1 MLFDHC
7 FRFFP
12 EKGWILLLFSF
23 IKQTELSGDIGL
35 PLFTGGSKELFLQI
49 VNFLLEGLFVSC
61 LLFDDKT
68 EGTDHLSLL

>member
-35 PLFTGGSKELFLQI
+35 PLFTGGSKELFSSDSQFPVGGI
-49 VNFLLEGLFVSC
+49 VRE
-61 LLFDDKT
+61 
-68 EGTDHLSLL
+68 LSSLR